1 MGKAKKKA
9 AAQDDEDWDALLDA
23 EQATQ
28 APPPPPKAAP
38 AAAPPPPAAAD
49 DAGDAAVAFLKSMG
63 GGDAVPKKD
72 DKKKKKKG
80 KKPPPKKDAVVEEKK
95 PSKRGAEIAARLAEQ
110 KAVEDELAKAK
121 AAQELEIRKLEDA
134 EKLKADEEQRKREE
148 KLARKAAARE
158 EARKNG
164 TYETKKQKEAR
175 LAAERRRASM
185 LASGQISTD
194 SKPSRPKFER
204 KKKKVVVEKVV
215 EFVVEPEPE
224 PEVEEEE
231 VVDDWEAVDD
241 WESGDVGA
249 NLEKLNVAS
258 KAIDEE
264 VEDEA
269 ELEVNAE
276 AAKLKEAGRKL
287 KEREKK
293 RKEEEEAS
301 AKLLEAEAAEADK
314 VKREALERKL
324 ECRQKRLA
332 REKRRDADRS
342 ESRLRSPICCIMG
355 HVDTG
360 KTKLLDKIRQT
371 NVQDGEAGGIT
382 QQIGATFFDRKTL
395 EEKIRPVATHLQA
408 IQEDAVSYVDAILGP
423 DPDAPRLNLP
433 GLLVIDTPGHEAFS
447 NLRSRGSSLCD
458 MAILVVD
465 LMHGLEPQ
473 TLESISMLKRKKTP
487 FVVALNKVDR
497 CYDWKAKEGVSMR
510 EALKNQAPNT
520 LAEFEAKKASAF
532 TELNE
537 QSLNVALYWENDDP
551 GSTVSVVPT
560 SAITGEGVPDLLRVV
575 LSLTQQ
581 RLAAKLMFGYNLQC
595 TVLEVKVVPGMGATL
610 DVILVN
616 GCLHAGDTMVL
627 CTQDGPIVTTARALL
642 TPPPSR
648 ETRIKSDL
656 QKHDSLE
663 GAIGLKITGD
673 PELTKVVPGT
683 GILVVHQDDDVE
695 DLKEECMKDVANLTN
710 SLATE
715 AKGVTV
721 QASTLGAL
729 EALLEFLRN
738 PGKDRQGNE
747 RPPIPVSSATVG
759 PIHKKDVIKAAIMA
773 QKGAEEFSCILGFDV
788 PVDPEAQ
795 AYADKNSV
803 KIFTA
808 DIIYHLEGHFTRHLD
823 DIMERKRDEARDVAV
838 FPSLFKINKQHV
850 FNNKEPIILGGEV
863 VEGVLKV
870 GTPLC
875 IPHLD
880 FLDVG
885 IVQSIEVNGKDMVTA
900 RKGQECA
907 VKIVN
912 HSNPGMTYGR
922 QFDHN
927 HQLFSKVN
935 RASIDALKKYFKDDM
950 KDADWRLVIKLKKV
964 FSVI

>member
-1 MGKAKKKA
+1 M
-9 AAQDDEDWDALLDA
+9 
-23 EQATQ
+23 
-28 APPPPPKAAP
+28 
-38 AAAPPPPAAAD
+38 
-49 DAGDAAVAFLKSMG
+49 
-63 GGDAVPKKD
+63 
-72 DKKKKKKG
+72 
-80 KKPPPKKDAVVEEKK
+80 
-95 PSKRGAEIAARLAEQ
+95 
-110 KAVEDELAKAK
+110 
-121 AAQELEIRKLEDA
+121 
-134 EKLKADEEQRKREE
+134 
-148 KLARKAAARE
+148 
-158 EARKNG
+158 
-164 TYETKKQKEAR
+164 
-175 LAAERRRASM
+175 
-185 LASGQISTD
+185 
-194 SKPSRPKFER
+194 
-204 KKKKVVVEKVV
+204 
-215 EFVVEPEPE
+215 
-224 PEVEEEE
+224 
-231 VVDDWEAVDD
+231 
-241 WESGDVGA
+241 
-249 NLEKLNVAS
+249 
-258 KAIDEE
+258 
-264 VEDEA
+264 
-269 ELEVNAE
+269 
-276 AAKLKEAGRKL
+276 
-287 KEREKK
+287 
-293 RKEEEEAS
+293 
-301 AKLLEAEAAEADK
+301 
-314 VKREALERKL
+314 
-324 ECRQKRLA
+324 
-332 REKRRDADRS
+332 
-342 ESRLRSPICCIMG
+342 
-355 HVDTG
+355 
-360 KTKLLDKIRQT
+360 LDKIRQT

-382 QQIGATFFDRKTL
+382 QQIGATFFDDSTL
-395 EEKIRPVATHLQA
+395 KEKIRPVAQHLATLKDQSS
-408 IQEDAVSYVDAILGP
+408 SYVDSILGP
-423 DPDAPRLNLP
+423 DPDDPRLTLP
-433 GLLVIDTPGHEAFS
+433 GLLVIDTPGHESFS

-473 TLESISMLKRKKTP
+473 TLESISMLKRKRTP

-497 CYDWKAKEGVSMR
+497 CYDWTPTEGASIR
-510 EALKNQAPNT
+510 EALSKQAQNT
-520 LAEFEAKKASAF
+520 LDEFEQKKVNAF

-537 QSLNVALYWENDDP
+537 QSLNVALYWDNEDP

-595 TVLEVKVVPGMGATL
+595 TVLEVKVVEGLGATL

-648 ETRIKSDL
+648 ETRVKSELIK
-656 QKHDSLE
+656 HESLE

-683 GILVVHQDDDVE
+683 GILVMHQDDDVE
-695 DLKEECMKDVANLTN
+695 DLKVCNTASLTPSTRIAFVFRWRGFFLVNFGPFRTASRDCVRATQEECMKDIANLSDT
-710 SLATE
+710 LATE

-738 PGKDRQGNE
+738 PGKDRQGKE
-747 RPPIPVSSATVG
+747 RPPIPVSGATVG

-773 QKGAEEFSCILGFDV
+773 QKGSEEYSCILGFDV
-788 PVDPEAQ
+788 SVDPEAQ

-823 DIMERKRDEARDVAV
+823 EIMERKRNEARDVAV
-838 FPSLFKINKQHV
+838 FPSLFKISKNHV
-850 FNNKEPIILGGEV
+850 FNMKDPIILGGEV
-863 VEGVLKV
+863 VDGILKV

-875 IPHLD
+875 IPHLG

-885 IVQSIEVNGKDMVTA
+885 VVQSIECNHKDVQTA

-907 VKIVN
+907 IKIVN
-912 HSNPGMTYGR
+912 HGNPNMTYGR

-950 KDADWRLVIKLKKV
+950 QDADWRLVIKLKKV

>member
-1 MGKAKKKA
+1 M
-9 AAQDDEDWDALLDA
+9 
-23 EQATQ
+23 
-28 APPPPPKAAP
+28 
-38 AAAPPPPAAAD
+38 
-49 DAGDAAVAFLKSMG
+49 
-63 GGDAVPKKD
+63 
-72 DKKKKKKG
+72 
-80 KKPPPKKDAVVEEKK
+80 
-95 PSKRGAEIAARLAEQ
+95 
-110 KAVEDELAKAK
+110 
-121 AAQELEIRKLEDA
+121 
-134 EKLKADEEQRKREE
+134 
-148 KLARKAAARE
+148 
-158 EARKNG
+158 
-164 TYETKKQKEAR
+164 
-175 LAAERRRASM
+175 
-185 LASGQISTD
+185 
-194 SKPSRPKFER
+194 
-204 KKKKVVVEKVV
+204 
-215 EFVVEPEPE
+215 
-224 PEVEEEE
+224 
-231 VVDDWEAVDD
+231 
-241 WESGDVGA
+241 
-249 NLEKLNVAS
+249 
-258 KAIDEE
+258 
-264 VEDEA
+264 
-269 ELEVNAE
+269 
-276 AAKLKEAGRKL
+276 
-287 KEREKK
+287 
-293 RKEEEEAS
+293 
-301 AKLLEAEAAEADK
+301 
-314 VKREALERKL
+314 
-324 ECRQKRLA
+324 
-332 REKRRDADRS
+332 
-342 ESRLRSPICCIMG
+342 
-355 HVDTG
+355 
-360 KTKLLDKIRQT
+360 LDKIRQT

-382 QQIGATFFDRKTL
+382 QQIGATFFDDSTL
-395 EEKIRPVATHLQA
+395 KEKIRPVAQHLATLKDQSS
-408 IQEDAVSYVDAILGP
+408 SYVDSILGP
-423 DPDAPRLNLP
+423 DPDDPRLTLP
-433 GLLVIDTPGHEAFS
+433 GLLVIDTPGHESFS

-473 TLESISMLKRKKTP
+473 TLESISMLKRKRTP

-497 CYDWKAKEGVSMR
+497 CYDWTPTEGASIR
-510 EALKNQAPNT
+510 EALSKQAQNT
-520 LAEFEAKKASAF
+520 LDEFEQKKVNAF

-537 QSLNVALYWENDDP
+537 QSLNVALYWDNEDP

-595 TVLEVKVVPGMGATL
+595 TVLEVKVVEGLGATL

-648 ETRIKSDL
+648 ETRVKSELIK
-656 QKHDSLE
+656 HESLE

-683 GILVVHQDDDVE
+683 GILVMHQDDDVE
-695 DLKEECMKDVANLTN
+695 DLKVCNTASLTPSTRIAFVFRWRGFFLVNFGPFRTASRDCVRATQEECMKDIANLSDT
-710 SLATE
+710 LATE

-738 PGKDRQGNE
+738 PGKDRQGKE
-747 RPPIPVSSATVG
+747 RPPIPVSGATVG

-773 QKGAEEFSCILGFDV
+773 QKGSEEYSCILGFDV
-788 PVDPEAQ
+788 AVDPEAQ

-823 DIMERKRDEARDVAV
+823 EIMERKRNEARDVAV
-838 FPSLFKINKQHV
+838 FPSLFKISKNHV
-850 FNNKEPIILGGEV
+850 FNMKDPIILGGEV
-863 VEGVLKV
+863 VDGILKV

-875 IPHLD
+875 IPHLG

-885 IVQSIEVNGKDMVTA
+885 VVQSIECNHKDVQTA

-907 VKIVN
+907 IKIVN
-912 HSNPGMTYGR
+912 HGNPNMTYGR

-950 KDADWRLVIKLKKV
+950 QDADWRLVIKLKKV